1 MLFRSDNALS
11 FGFSEIKKVFPHY
24 SLMNPSSLMNIN
36 VIAIGAIYFNIK
48 TISRYTG
55 ILSVPLL
62 VISDHTTFL
71 SRYHPVKREM
81 HSPPRGSMSLA
92 VTKSNRSNIPKPKTV
107 NSFVTPND
115 NEQNTPK
122 NMHPPVTSFAAFPR
136 ENLNSSCR

>member
-1 MLFRSDNALS
+1 
-11 FGFSEIKKVFPHY
+11 
-24 SLMNPSSLMNIN
+24 
-36 VIAIGAIYFNIK
+36 
-48 TISRYTG
+48 
-55 ILSVPLL
+55 
-62 VISDHTTFL
+62 
-71 SRYHPVKREM
+71 M